1 MKFNKGF
8 TLIEI
13 MIVVGIIGILSSV
26 VFSSLGNARAKA
38 RTAAAQ
44 QTMGSI
50 FTGLVSCWGE
60 GNVVNT
66 PAVGDLQDGG
76 AGAIC
81 AGSGT
86 SYVILPPGWV
96 YCDDDPGGTCATVS
110 TPTSI
115 SAFGDAF
122 TVTCTDTGCV
132 TI

>member
-13 MIVVGIIGILSSV
+13 LIVVGIIGILSSV

-38 RTAAAQ
+38 RTASAQ

-60 GNVVNT
+60 GVTVNT
-66 PAVGDLQDGG
+66 PATGDLQDGG
-76 AGAIC
+76 AGVIC
-81 AGSGT
+81 AGSAT
-86 SYVILPPGWV
+86 NYVTLPPGWV
-96 YCDDDPGGTCATVS
+96 YCDDDGGGTCTTVS

-115 SAFGDAF
+115 SAFGDSF
-122 TVTCTDTGCV
+122 TITCTDTGCV